1 MKIQFKISFS
11 QLTELVKGLQQ
22 DRLIQPAI
30 TIPEKANKYL
40 FENVFKK
47 LLKKQIDKYE
57 ARKEFKIEITYPEAY
72 LLLLNLQTI
81 TATDNYRQ
89 AVVVRFTSILHQQL
103 QSK

>member
-1 MKIQFKISFS
+1 MKINFKISFN
-11 QLTELVKGLQQ
+11 QLTELIKGLQQ
-22 DRLIQPAI
+22 DRLVKPAV

-57 ARKEFKIEITYPEAY
+57 AREEFKIEITYPEAY
-72 LLLLNLQTI
+72 TLLQNLQTI
-81 TATDNYRQ
+81 NAIDNYRQ
-89 AVVVRFTSILHQQL
+89 AVVINFISKIHQQL